1 MSVGLV
7 LTAVI
12 VAVIWVVGTRESS
25 LMERAFDENLTT
37 LSVASRNMFH
47 ASAGEYCSTHGMNYH
62 RVEPGRLSTGPEGQV
77 EREALAAFNANPS
90 MDAFTGAFRKADGAD
105 FKYTLSPAR
114 LRDECVLCH
123 QAVGMDAFK
132 DRKIGDMVALFGV
145 SVSTEELK
153 ASVRRTR
160 FVSVGAGLL
169 LLAVVSAIVTAS
181 VKRHVLVP
189 LGGLSESFGRM
200 AEGDLRVRAQVTS
213 QDEIGRLAEAFNAM
227 AAQLNEAL
235 REVLMAS
242 QRVASGSVQLAAS
255 AEEMTRT
262 VAEVA
267 GVSLELKASG
277 RGVQEALQKLDGNV
291 ETMAGESRHTSLEAD
306 AAVVDT
312 DKGAQEGRG
321 TAEGMRAI
329 QDATTRIV
337 SAVQAIQ
344 GIARQT
350 NLLSLN
356 AAIEAAKAGAAGKGF
371 AVVAE
376 EVRKLAERSAQ
387 SAKEIEG
394 IIRITEEAVAG
405 GDASV
410 RTTLDHLEAIRRRI
424 SEIASRIR
432 GIGGLSQEQARTS
445 QTVGRLMDETAHQLD
460 QNATAA
466 HQMST
471 AVREIAR
478 TSEELAKVAEGL
490 KDVVGRFK
498 L

>member
-1 MSVGLV
+1 
-7 LTAVI
+7 
-12 VAVIWVVGTRESS
+12 
-25 LMERAFDENLTT
+25 
-37 LSVASRNMFH
+37 
-47 ASAGEYCSTHGMNYH
+47 
-62 RVEPGRLSTGPEGQV
+62 
-77 EREALAAFNANPS
+77 
-90 MDAFTGAFRKADGAD
+90 
-105 FKYTLSPAR
+105 
-114 LRDECVLCH
+114 
-123 QAVGMDAFK
+123 
-132 DRKIGDMVALFGV
+132 
-145 SVSTEELK
+145 
-153 ASVRRTR
+153 
-160 FVSVGAGLL
+160 
-169 LLAVVSAIVTAS
+169 
-181 VKRHVLVP
+181 
-189 LGGLSESFGRM
+189 
-200 AEGDLRVRAQVTS
+200 
-213 QDEIGRLAEAFNAM
+213 
-227 AAQLNEAL
+227 
-235 REVLMAS
+235 
-242 QRVASGSVQLAAS
+242 
-255 AEEMTRT
+255 
-262 VAEVA
+262 
-267 GVSLELKASG
+267 
-277 RGVQEALQKLDGNV
+277 
-291 ETMAGESRHTSLEAD
+291 
-306 AAVVDT
+306 
-312 DKGAQEGRG
+312 
-321 TAEGMRAI
+321 MRAI